1 MRELC
6 GGKGIVMFKPKQFLS
21 NLKYIMKIMLE
32 TAALFLVLTLLFSL
46 FSGLGNVAQAYFL
59 SKIIDGILAA
69 APFRLVALYA
79 AGIIAF
85 QLFARLQTRTL
96 FALNR
101 VVTEE
106 IGVRMESGI
115 LDRVEHIPLS
125 RMDDPGFLNRMEQ
138 ARNLTK
144 RTPNSVFMILFGAV
158 GLIAGTL
165 GYIGILSRI
174 SILYVVIL
182 IACSVLVFVANNR
195 YEENVMA
202 SLFAMSPQRRKM
214 GYFSD
219 LLTKRD
225 SFEEIRAYQ
234 AAGYLRDRYRESAR
248 QQIDAFWGIFRRY
261 TGFYGLAALVS
272 YGGCG
277 LVYLLIIR
285 RAIGGEISVGDLAM
299 FLTAC
304 LSFQAGLTELFDG
317 LCSLPPQL
325 NMLQGYRNFM
335 EELDRAA
342 EAEKDGSVGGK
353 AYAAGVEE
361 ADNAPCAVG
370 PGRELVRAEGLTF
383 AYPGTGRRVLNQVT
397 FRIRSGE
404 CVALVGT
411 NGSGKTTLARLLA
424 GFYDHYEGRLTI
436 GGREAGGAGNGEVAV
451 MFQNYLKP
459 SLTVGEAVALGP
471 VTAQNEA
478 GIRQALERS
487 GYAQGE
493 QGLSANLTKAF
504 DGNGLM
510 PSGGQWQKLALARL
524 LYRDAGMYILDE
536 PSASLDPQAEDEVFR
551 MLAEMKG
558 EKAVLF
564 ITHRLASVS
573 IADWVLYLTPE
584 GEMVQGTHAELMAGC
599 IAYRE
604 LYETQAKK
612 YRTGGESDVGDS
624 AV

>member
-1 MRELC
+1 
-6 GGKGIVMFKPKQFLS
+6 MFKPKQFLS
-21 NLKYIMKIMLE
+21 NLKYIMRIMLE
-32 TAALFLVLTLLFSL
+32 TAALFLILTLLFSL
-46 FSGLGNVAQAYFL
+46 LSGLGNVAQAYFL
-59 SKIIDGILAA
+59 SRIIDGILAA

-174 SILYVVIL
+174 SILYVAIL
-182 IACSVLVFVANNR
+182 IACSILIFLANNR

-234 AAGYLRDRYRESAR
+234 AAGYLRDQYRESAR
-248 QQIDAFWGIFRRY
+248 QQINAFWGIFRRY
-261 TGFYGLAALVS
+261 TGFYGMAALVS
-272 YGGCG
+272 YAGCG

-285 RAIGGEISVGDLAM
+285 RAISGEISVGDLAM

-325 NMLQGYRNFM
+325 NMLQGYRDFM
-335 EELDRAA
+335 EELDLAA
-342 EAEKDGSVGGK
+342 EAGKDGGAGEKAWIGGME
-353 AYAAGVEE
+353 AGS
-361 ADNAPCAVG
+361 APRAG
-370 PGRELVRAEGLTF
+370 APDQELVRAEGLTF
-383 AYPGTGRRVLNQVT
+383 AYPGTGHPVLDHVT

-411 NGSGKTTLARLLA
+411 NGSGKTTLARLLT
-424 GFYDHYEGRLTI
+424 GFYDNYVGQLTI
-436 GGREAGGAGNGEVAV
+436 EGSEAREVESGKVAV

-459 SLTVGEAVALGP
+459 SLTVGEAVALEP

-478 GIRQALERS
+478 RIRQALERS
-487 GYAQGE
+487 GYPLGE
-493 QGLSANLTKAF
+493 AGLSANLTKAF
-504 DGNGLM
+504 DRNGLM
-510 PSGGQWQKLALARL
+510 PSGGQWQKLALARM
-524 LYRDAGMYILDE
+524 LYRDAKMYILDE
-536 PSASLDPQAEDEVFR
+536 PSASLNPQAEDEVFR

-584 GEMVQGTHAELMAGC
+584 GEMVQGTHADLMAGC
-599 IAYRE
+599 AAYRE
-604 LYETQAKK
+604 LYETQAKR
-612 YRTGGESDVGDS
+612 YRMGGEPDVGDT